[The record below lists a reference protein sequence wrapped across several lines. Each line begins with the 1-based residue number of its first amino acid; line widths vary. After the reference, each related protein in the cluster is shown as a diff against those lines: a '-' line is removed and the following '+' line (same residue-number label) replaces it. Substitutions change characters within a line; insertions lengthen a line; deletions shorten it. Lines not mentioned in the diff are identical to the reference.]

1 MSIWLIGT
9 PLGQRTF
16 THAPTWTSIE
26 KQNCQ
31 CRPDNLKRHR
41 KAPHGLRIMCENH
54 TKVAIQSSQ
63 YAALALFRRVQT
75 ATYTQYANAV
85 LRLAHAIIALTPC
98 PYLLVMVAILATKT
112 GTIEV
117 QNPLPTPC
125 QDSLASDSK
134 YL

>member
-1 MSIWLIGT
+1 MSIWLIRT
-9 PLGQRTF
+9 PLGQRNF
-16 THAPTWTSIE
+16 THAPIWTPIE

-75 ATYTQYANAV
+75 ANLHPV
-85 LRLAHAIIALTPC
+85 CERRP
-98 PYLLVMVAILATKT
+98 KT
-112 GTIEV
+112 GARNHYVNTFAMLAGDGSHFGDENWNHRGT
-117 QNPLPTPC
+117 NPLPTPC
-125 QDSLASDSK
+125 QNSLASDSK